1 MKIESDFA
9 ILDVKRGRSKL
20 DKLCNT
26 GHGMNPPLEVLIRGK
41 ITGRW
46 GQSDGI
52 SQEFQV
58 EVESVEVVK
67 P

>member
-1 MKIESDFA
+1 MKIKSDFA
-9 ILDVKRGRSKL
+9 LLDVKTGKGAL
-20 DKLCNT
+20 NKMCDK
-26 GHGMNPPLEVLIRGK
+26 GHGISKPVNVIIRGK

-58 EVESVEVVK
+58 DVEAVEVVK
-67 P
+67 

>member
-1 MKIESDFA
+1 MKIKSDFA
-9 ILDVKRGRSKL
+9 ILDVTRGRSKL

-46 GQSDGI
+46 SQSDGI

-58 EVESVEVVK
+58 QVDSVEVVK